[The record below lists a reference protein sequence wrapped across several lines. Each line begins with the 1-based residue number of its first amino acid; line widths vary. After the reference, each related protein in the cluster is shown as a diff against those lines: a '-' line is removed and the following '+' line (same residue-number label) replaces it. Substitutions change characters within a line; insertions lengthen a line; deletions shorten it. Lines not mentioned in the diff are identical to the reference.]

1 MKFSLDKNQQILSGT
16 NRYEYIQPKRG
27 NTMTSK
33 NSVCLSPEIYAY
45 RDSVREGGHRKYR
58 QTELPDVLS
67 ECEQRQLSW
76 IQRSA
81 LLTQRMCEAEKVV
94 IEFHEKIVFTRT
106 LCGVPPIY
114 SPQQWKQ
121 IIGGKSIHESG
132 PISNICADWQM
143 VLSQGL
149 LYRKAIA
156 LKGIRCHA
164 DQPEKVAA
172 LQASIQTLD
181 AVMHLAE
188 RYCRHA
194 EAVGRMDIAKILKQ
208 VPANPPRTFR
218 EALQFLRLCHSVVW
232 MSSHYHVG
240 LGRFDQYMWPYLR
253 SDIQSGHLSW
263 SEAGNLLAEF
273 FISLNK
279 DSDLYPGI
287 QQGDNG
293 QSLMLGGVKRDG
305 TDGVSELTWMALRV
319 GCELSLIDPKINLR
333 ITPDT
338 DLELLTLASEMTRKG
353 LGFPQYSNDSVVIP
367 ALVEYG
373 YDLEDAR
380 DYSVAACWEFLIPGR
395 GMEIV
400 NVGAVSMPR
409 AVHEAICEG
418 LGAGDTFE
426 QILDRAKTNIQRQVN
441 AVVSEKSNLL
451 LPPAP
456 YYTAL
461 MTGLLEQGK
470 DLSQGAKYNNYGI
483 HGACVSSAADALAA
497 VKLHVFDEA
506 RISPE
511 QLLSAL
517 QCDFAGYDSIHDLLK
532 NQSPKVGNNDDCAD
546 SMMVLLFDYFAQ
558 ACRSYKDNGRGGKI
572 RPGSGSAMYY
582 VWLANNKEQLG
593 ATADGRR
600 SGDYFGANL
609 APALNVQVAGPVSV
623 LKSFSKIDY
632 RKIVNGGP
640 ITIEFSDSVFNT
652 PDSVEKVGMFVRLFA
667 GLGCQQLQ
675 LNTLNSEILE
685 DAKLHPERHKNLIVR
700 VWGWSGYFC
709 ELSQEYQEHIINRAK
724 FKI

>member
-1 MKFSLDKNQQILSGT
+1 
-16 NRYEYIQPKRG
+16 
-27 NTMTSK
+27 MTSK

-45 RDSVREGGHRKYR
+45 RDSVRQGQHKRFR
-58 QTELPDVLS
+58 QAGLPDVVS

-94 IEFHEKIVFTRT
+94 IEPHEKIVFTRT

-121 IIGGKSIHESG
+121 MIGERSIHELG
-132 PISNICADWQM
+132 PVSNICADWQM

-149 LYRKAIA
+149 LGRRAVA
-156 LKGIRCHA
+156 LEGIQRYA
-164 DQPEKVAA
+164 AQPDKVAA
-172 LQASIQTLD
+172 LTASVQTLD
-181 AVMHLAE
+181 AVMQLAQ
-188 RYCRHA
+188 RYANQAHA
-194 EAVGRMDIAKILKQ
+194 IDRMDIAETLKQ

-218 EALQFLRLCHSVVW
+218 EALQFLRLCHSVIW
-232 MSSHYHVG
+232 MSAHYHVG
-240 LGRFDQYMWPYLR
+240 LGRFDQYMWPYLQ
-253 SDIQSGHLSW
+253 SDIQSGCLTW
-263 SEAGNLLAEF
+263 SQAENLLAEF
-273 FISLNK
+273 FIVLNK

-293 QSLMLGGVKRDG
+293 QSLMLGGVRRDG
-305 TDGVSELTWMALRV
+305 SDGVNDLTWMVLRV

-333 ITPDT
+333 ITPET
-338 DLELLTLASEMTRKG
+338 NLELLTLASEMTRKG
-353 LGFPQYSNDSVVIP
+353 LGFPQYSNDAVVIP
-367 ALVEYG
+367 ALLEYG
-373 YDLEDAR
+373 YELEDAR

-418 LGAGDTFE
+418 LGVGDSFE
-426 QILDRAKTNIQRQVN
+426 QIQARAKANIQRQVD
-441 AVVSEKSNLL
+441 AVVKEKSNLL

-461 MTGLLEQGK
+461 MTDLLEQGK

-483 HGACVSSAADALAA
+483 HGACVSNAADALAA
-497 VKLHVFDEA
+497 IKLQIFDEV

-517 QCDFAGYDSIHDLLK
+517 KCDFAGYDSIHDLLK
-532 NQSPKVGNNDDCAD
+532 NQSPKVGNNDDRAD

-558 ACRSYKDNGRGGKI
+558 ACRACPDNGRGGKI

-593 ATADGRR
+593 ATADGRQ
-600 SGDYFGANL
+600 SGEYFGANL

-675 LNTLNSEILE
+675 LNTLNSDILS
-685 DAKLHPERHKNLIVR
+685 DARVHPERHRNLIVR

-709 ELSQEYQEHIINRAK
+709 ELSHEYQEHIINRAK